1 VEKPEYILLDS
12 SDHPGWDAVA
22 GLFSRMYAGMEEM
35 GLLLPLATGGAE
47 MWLKTAQN
55 TSGKF
60 GIVVLAKNDI
70 ETLGFAHGMIKF
82 LPDYLG
88 GYPVGTITHVFV
100 DENSR
105 RAGVGK
111 ELVNE
116 LEEWFGTKKVHSV
129 ELQVITGN
137 PNAQAFWKK
146 LGYQQEL
153 LQYRKNTLQC

>member
-1 VEKPEYILLDS
+1 MGKPEYILLDS

-22 GLFSRMYAGMEEM
+22 GLFSRMYSRMEEM
-35 GLLLPLATGGAE
+35 GLLLPLTDGGTE
-47 MWLKTAQN
+47 KWLKAAQN

-60 GIVVLAKNDI
+60 GIVVIAKEDGKTI
-70 ETLGFAHGMIKF
+70 GFAHGMIKF

-100 DENSR
+100 EENER

-111 ELVNE
+111 ELINE
-116 LEEWFGTKKVHSV
+116 LEEWFGTKNVHSV

-137 PNAQAFWKK
+137 PGAQAFWKK
-146 LGYQQEL
+146 LGYHEEL
-153 LQYRKNTLQC
+153 LQFRKTTLQC